1 MMRKWLVVLIL
12 LVGSL
17 SAFAVEGKDESRE
30 NRELVYKVDIKDEI
44 GPSIW
49 RLVKRSF
56 DRATDENADVILVHM
71 NTYGGMVVYAD
82 SLRSLILNYPK
93 PVWVFIDNN
102 AASAGALISIA
113 CDRIYMREGA
123 NIGAATVVNQ
133 TGDAMPDKYQ
143 SYMRSMIRATAQ
155 AHGKDTV
162 MENGQSV
169 IRWKR
174 DPRIA
179 EAMVDERVVV
189 EGVTDSGKVVTFTP
203 HEAMQYGF
211 CDGIAENVA
220 EVLQKEGVTN
230 YELHEYKPTTM
241 DRFIGFLISPIV
253 QGILIMIIIG
263 GIYFELQTPGIG
275 FPLVAAITACLLYFA
290 PLYLE
295 GMANY
300 VEMIFVV
307 SCSLLSLFGSI
318 WLSRKLFGSRR
329 LNFALHAEQK
339 VEDGFVGV
347 DMAAKE
353 EIGKE
358 GIAFTDLRPAG
369 KVMIGNEVYDAVSD
383 TGAFIERG
391 KVVRVVKYQ
400 AGQVYVV
407 MS

>member
-1 MMRKWLVVLIL
+1 MRKWLVVLIL

-30 NRELVYKVDIKDEI
+30 NRKLVYKVDIKDEI

-290 PLYLE
+290 PL
-295 GMANY
+295 
-300 VEMIFVV
+300 
-307 SCSLLSLFGSI
+307 
-318 WLSRKLFGSRR
+318 
-329 LNFALHAEQK
+329 
-339 VEDGFVGV
+339 
-347 DMAAKE
+347 
-353 EIGKE
+353 
-358 GIAFTDLRPAG
+358 
-369 KVMIGNEVYDAVSD
+369 
-383 TGAFIERG
+383 
-391 KVVRVVKYQ
+391 
-400 AGQVYVV
+400 
-407 MS
+407 